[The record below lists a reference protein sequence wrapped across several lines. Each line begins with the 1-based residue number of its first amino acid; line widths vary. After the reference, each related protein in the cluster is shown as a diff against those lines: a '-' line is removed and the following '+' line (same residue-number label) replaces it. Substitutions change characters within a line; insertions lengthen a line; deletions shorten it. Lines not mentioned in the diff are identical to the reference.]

1 MCIIYTCYY
10 IYWYGG
16 IFDMEELQ
24 MEIKKDAMS
33 LLVEY
38 SNQDNQ
44 NEVNEEVFT
53 AYKKLSDTT
62 QGECCCGSLAALCC
76 CGI

>member
-1 MCIIYTCYY
+1 
-10 IYWYGG
+10 
-16 IFDMEELQ
+16 MEELA
-24 MEIKKDAMS
+24 MEKNAMD

-44 NEVNEEVFT
+44 KEDNEKVYT
-53 AYKKLSDTT
+53 AYKTLGETT
-62 QGECCCGSLAALCC
+62 QGECCCGTLGALCC